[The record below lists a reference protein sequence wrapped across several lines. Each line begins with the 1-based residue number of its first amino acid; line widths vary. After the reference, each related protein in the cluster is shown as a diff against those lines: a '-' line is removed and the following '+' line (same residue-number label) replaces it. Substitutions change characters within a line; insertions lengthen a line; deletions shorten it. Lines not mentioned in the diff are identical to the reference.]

1 MTRGRKQ
8 ELFPRTSPLH
18 FFGSEVRY
26 AREEAGITQGDL
38 GAMVP
43 CDPSTV
49 SRIEAGALAPD
60 RHFAETCDEAFPEHH
75 GWFTR
80 FYIDSR
86 DWNQPFATSF
96 RPFAAYEASATTLYM
111 FEHSLIPGLLQ
122 TSDYAFAV
130 LSRHPGVTEG
140 EVAERVAARMERQS
154 ILHDDDPPTLW
165 TVLDE
170 AVLTRRVGNPK
181 VMHAA
186 LTYLAD
192 MSRQPNVVLQ
202 VLVDAGAHVGLQG
215 SMQIAETAGA
225 AIAVSIEDIA
235 DGRLVEE
242 SATVERLTTRFRWLQ
257 SEALPAGASRELIE
271 RIAEEKWNQGVLTPG
286 VHRRTPAPP
295 EATA

>member
-8 ELFPRTSPLH
+8 ELSPRTSPLH

-26 AREEAGITQGDL
+26 AREEAGMTQSDL
-38 GAMVP
+38 GSMVP

-49 SRIEAGALAPD
+49 SRIEAGTLAPD
-60 RHFAETCDEAFPEHH
+60 RRFAEACDDAFPEHH

-80 FYIDSR
+80 FYTDSR
-86 DWNQPFATSF
+86 DWNQPHPASF
-96 RPFAAYEASATTLYM
+96 RPFAAYEASATALYM

-122 TSDYAFAV
+122 TEDYAYAV

-140 EVAERVAARMERQS
+140 EVAERMAARMERQE
-154 ILHDDDPPTLW
+154 ILRRDDPPMMW

-170 AVLTRRVGNPK
+170 TVLTRCVGSPK
-181 VMHAA
+181 VMHAT
-186 LTYLAD
+186 LTHLAD
-192 MSRQPNVVLQ
+192 MSRLPNLVLQ

-225 AIAVSIEDIA
+225 AIAVSLEDIA

-242 SATVERLTTRFRWLQ
+242 STTVAKLTTRFRWLQ
-257 SEALPAGASRELIE
+257 SEALPAGASRELME
-271 RIAEEKWNQGVLTPG
+271 RIAEEKWNQGQ
-286 VHRRTPAPP
+286 
-295 EATA
+295 